1 MAECKSTDALDKTT
15 GETGCDTVKL
25 KLGRDAP
32 ALQTRCWQNTNT
44 SIPDMKVKRAG
55 FDGETYNLAGR
66 QEMCTRSGQQT
77 QISAGR
83 GKDQTETGAAGRGM
97 EAGSGEGILAGT

>member
-1 MAECKSTDALDKTT
+1 MAECKSTDALDKTI

-44 SIPDMKVKRAG
+44 SIPDMKVTRAG

-66 QEMCTRSGQQT
+66 QKMCTRSGQQT
-77 QISAGR
+77 QISSGR

-97 EAGSGEGILAGT
+97 EVGSGEGILAGT